1 MKRRLGYLIL
11 TGLLILCISGC
22 STQSWEREVDG
33 EIELEG
39 YFELVEIAD
48 PEETRHRL
56 ILRPL
61 GDDSGEEVAAKPGMG
76 TDLRE
81 VEEGDLIWAGYT
93 RDMPPGQIT
102 IYKFT
107 LYKPVD

>member
-1 MKRRLGYLIL
+1 MRRKISYLIL
-11 TGLLILCISGC
+11 PGLLILCISGC
-22 STQSWEREVDG
+22 STQSWEREING

-48 PEETRHRL
+48 PEETRHRF

-76 TDLRE
+76 TDLSGFE
-81 VEEGDLIWAGYT
+81 VGDLIWARYG
-93 RDMPPGQIT
+93 RDMTPGEIS
-102 IYKFT
+102 ISKFT
-107 LYKPVD
+107 IYKPVD